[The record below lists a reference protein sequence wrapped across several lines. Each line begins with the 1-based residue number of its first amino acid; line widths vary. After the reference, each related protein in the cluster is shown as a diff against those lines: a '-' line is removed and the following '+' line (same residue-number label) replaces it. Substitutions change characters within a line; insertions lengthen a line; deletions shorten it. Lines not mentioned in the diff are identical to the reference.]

1 MREAVV
7 LDIEGTTSSETH
19 VRGVLF
25 PYARARLSSWI
36 AAHHDEPEVRAV
48 LAEVRLLGG
57 AAADARDDEIVGLLE
72 RWSDEDRKAPP
83 LKRLQGMIW
92 AEGYARGDL
101 TGHVYPD
108 TVTALAAWR
117 RRRTPVHIYSSGSVQ
132 AQRLWFRHSPFGDL
146 RDQLSGYFDTTT
158 AGPKKDPA
166 SYRAITAALG
176 APAHG
181 ITFASDSVE
190 ELDAARAA
198 GWRTVLVRRATEEDS
213 GAVGEDPAG
222 HRHPVVRD
230 LLAVA
235 QEVPA

>member
-7 LDIEGTTSSETH
+7 LDIEGTTSSEAH

-25 PYARARLSSWI
+25 PYARTRLASWVR
-36 AAHHDEPEVRAV
+36 AHRDDPEVRAV
-48 LAEVRLLGG
+48 LAEVRPDGGTPEEAVRLLQH
-57 AAADARDDEIVGLLE
+57 
-72 RWSDEDRKAPP
+72 WSDEDRKAPP

-108 TVTALAAWR
+108 TVTALAAWHR
-117 RRRTPVHIYSSGSVQ
+117 QRTPVHIYSSGSVQ
-132 AQRLWFRHSPFGDL
+132 AQRLWFRHTPFGDL
-146 RDQLSGYFDTTT
+146 RDRLSGYFDTTT

-166 SYRAITAALG
+166 SYRVITGALG
-176 APAHG
+176 VPAHG
-181 ITFASDSVE
+181 ITFASDSVG

-198 GWRTVLVRRATEEDS
+198 GWRTVLVRRTAEERA
-213 GAVGEDPAG
+213 GVPGEDPAG
-222 HRHPVVRD
+222 HGHPVVRD

-235 QEVPA
+235 QGVPA